1 MALGRPLGIEDSDC
15 DAEYPFEIDDDDLQ
29 EFFSGAQMVQK
40 PQPSLMVGFI
50 ALCDLYRIG
59 GRVCRQIYGIDS
71 FREHLEPEKVQELAE
86 HAQQLDTE
94 LLEWCNQ
101 LPNTFKSAPT
111 NEAQVTMGAVLCS
124 HYYSILTTLHRNFL
138 PLRGSQFTGV
148 ASSLKAVHTA
158 RSCIR
163 LAPSVKNVVPSSHHL
178 AFFIQHLFS
187 SAVVILLYAMHIS
200 DKSAAQTAMA
210 EAESCIGVMSAWEGV
225 WPGARKCRELLLD
238 LASKAKDAMN
248 QEEVQEGD
256 TQRTSPFSGVA
267 SPTSPT
273 RMTRPAKMIKGKVS
287 RGKSRDARDRDR
299 RRSLSV
305 QRSRSV
311 APSASGLGESAFC
324 FFLPVEFAYRCFIRS
339 SESSITKAD
348 LR

>member
-1 MALGRPLGIEDSDC
+1 MALGRPLGIDDNDC
-15 DAEYPFEIDDDDLQ
+15 DAEYPFEVDDEDLQ
-29 EFFSGAQMVQK
+29 EFFSGSQMMAK

-71 FREHLEPEKVQELAE
+71 FREHLEADKVQELTD
-86 HAQQLDTE
+86 HAGQLDSE
-94 LLEWCNQ
+94 LLDWCNR
-101 LPNTFKSAPT
+101 LPNAFKSAPT
-111 NEAQVTMGAVLCS
+111 SEQQVTMGAVLCS

-138 PLRGSQFTGV
+138 PLRQSQFTGV

-187 SAVVILLYAMHIS
+187 SAVIILLYAMHIP
-200 DKSAAQTAMA
+200 DKDAAHTAMV

-225 WPGARKCRELLLD
+225 WPGARKCRELLTD

-248 QEEVQEGD
+248 QERQSSNA
-256 TQRTSPFSGVA
+256 QRTSPFSGIS

-273 RMTRPAKMIKGKVS
+273 RMTRAARIIKGKVS
-287 RGKSRDARDRDR
+287 RAKSRDAKEREQR

-305 QRSRSV
+305 QRSRSL
-311 APSASGLGESAFC
+311 APSTSGLGPSHII
-324 FFLPVEFAYRCFIRS
+324 FLQ
-339 SESSITKAD
+339 TH
-348 LR
+348 